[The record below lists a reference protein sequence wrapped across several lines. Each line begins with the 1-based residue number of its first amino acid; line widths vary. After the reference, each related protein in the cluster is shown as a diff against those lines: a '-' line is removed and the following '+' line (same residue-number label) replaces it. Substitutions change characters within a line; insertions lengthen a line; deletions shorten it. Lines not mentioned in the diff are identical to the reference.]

1 MGSCMLVCG
10 PHTSGKTVFI
20 LQLIDA
26 AREVFDIPPTKVFWC
41 YGQRTAL
48 HEQLKSRNFN
58 MIQGI
63 PPNFDFVTPNSL
75 VMLDDLMVEGGNNAN
90 VTNLFIKGA
99 HHVPCF
105 VICTSQNI
113 FAKGAEN
120 RNRQLNTQY
129 LVLFKNTR
137 DVRQIQYLENQMYPH
152 SKHFLVKAY
161 QDATAKPYTY
171 LFLDSHQITPAT
183 ARVRARILP
192 SQRPMTVFV
201 DKRLFGGVTTSKFL
215 KQPRIERP
223 EQLQNWSFG

>member
-1 MGSCMLVCG
+1 MDMRLHMGSCMLVCG

-26 AREVFDIPPTKVFWC
+26 AREMFDIPPTKVFWC

-129 LVLFKNTR
+129 LVLLQTGPA
-137 DVRQIQYLENQMYPH
+137 VRLIQTLENQMYPH

-161 QDATAKPYTY
+161 QDATTHPDPYS
-171 LFLDSHQITPAT
+171 FQIRQRCTQT
-183 ARVRARILP
+183 MARVRE
-192 SQRPMTVFV
+192 SQRPMTV
-201 DKRLFGGVTTSKFL
+201 
-215 KQPRIERP
+215 
-223 EQLQNWSFG
+223 